1 MATGQS
7 GVNGVTVLYT
17 AGRSE
22 QELVPTRLLSTLEM
36 TVTEVIMIP

>member
-1 MATGQS
+1 METGQS

-22 QELVPTRLLSTLEM
+22 QELVPTHHLSTLEM
-36 TVTEVIMIP
+36 TAKEVIMIH

>member
-1 MATGQS
+1 METGQS

-22 QELVPTRLLSTLEM
+22 QELVPTRHLSTLEM
-36 TVTEVIMIP
+36 TAKEVIMIH